1 MVKVCKEEGISKSET
16 AASGVRVPLLCLLMR
31 EFFTERY
38 IVEFILFCVSF
49 RRIGDAILPIIR
61 KYPPQ
66 NGPFFLL
73 IIGSTTRDHTNSGDT
88 RPGALYLSK
97 LVSASAPV

>member
-38 IVEFILFCVSF
+38 IVEFILFCVSL
-49 RRIGDAILPIIR
+49 RRM
-61 KYPPQ
+61 
-66 NGPFFLL
+66 GPEVRS
-73 IIGSTTRDHTNSGDT
+73 IAPADNSTYSQDCRCYTTDNSKVPTPKRTIFPADN
-88 RPGALYLSK
+88 REYHS
-97 LVSASAPV
+97 